1 MLEMSNVSVWYGQTQ
16 VLWDVS
22 LTINTGEIVAVMGP
36 NGSGKSTVF
45 KAITGLVPVGAGTI
59 TWEGEPLTGC
69 PPHSMA
75 SRGISLV
82 LERRRLFPRMTVREN
97 VLLGAFTEKSK
108 SVIADTLERVEQ
120 LFPLVAERADS
131 LANSLSGGQQ
141 QMVAIARG
149 LMSRPRLLILDE
161 PFLGLSPIMVK
172 QIVKILRTINEQ
184 GVTVLFNEQNAR
196 VSFGNS
202 NRGYLLQSGRVVL
215 SGSGMEM
222 LEHPDVKSVYL
233 GH

>member
-149 LMSRPRLLILDE
+149 LMSRPRL
-161 PFLGLSPIMVK
+161 VK